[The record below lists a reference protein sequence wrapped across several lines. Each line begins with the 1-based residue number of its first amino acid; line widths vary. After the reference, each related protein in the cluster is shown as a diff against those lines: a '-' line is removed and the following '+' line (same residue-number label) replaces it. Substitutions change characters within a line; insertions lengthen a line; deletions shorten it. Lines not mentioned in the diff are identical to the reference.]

1 MKASFTLGQITLGM
15 VVAAAIAAGA
25 GYALANRNVPASSA
39 VSTAINV
46 KDDRQILYWYDP
58 MVPTQHFDKPGKSPF
73 MDMELVPKY
82 ADEGNGAQGIMIE
95 PAIQQNLGIRIVK
108 VQQGP
113 IPGAIE
119 ATASIKLNDRLVTI
133 LQARTTGYVDKVY
146 PLAPGDVLASGTP
159 IAELIVPEWE
169 GAQLEFLALMRSGE
183 RSLARAARE
192 RMRLL
197 GMPDDLIERVER
209 TRKAQ
214 PTLTIRAPSTGLL
227 QTLNVRNGMAVS
239 AGTVLAQ
246 LNGLDAVWLDAAV
259 PETQARAMRP
269 GLEAKVSFPA
279 FPGHTVVGKVSY
291 ILPEVDAASRT
302 ARVRIELQNP
312 DGQLRPGLFAKVE
325 FAHTGAKS
333 GLLIPS
339 ESVIRSG
346 KRNVVIAVTDNGRFL
361 PTEVQLNGEADGK
374 TVVAK
379 GLKEGQGVVASGQFL
394 IDSEANLRG
403 VFARLA
409 TDSSATTTTPAE
421 PTAGASYHKATG
433 TVKTVTPTDITISH
447 GPVPSI
453 GWPAM
458 TMTFNVTD
466 PGLTKNINTGEA
478 VAFEFL
484 QEGDNYVIQTIQASG
499 ASR

>member
-1 MKASFTLGQITLGM
+1 
-15 VVAAAIAAGA
+15 
-25 GYALANRNVPASSA
+25 
-39 VSTAINV
+39 
-46 KDDRQILYWYDP
+46 

-312 DGQLRPGLFAKVE
+312 DGQLRPGLFAKVALRAMHRFQLPWVAE
-325 FAHTGAKS
+325 RLLRVHRPPSRCIAASSLWTLKCLASVGLS
-333 GLLIPS
+333 GLRYQPLRYGVQEHRTAIGGRLCVVRSWVVVQMVRTKQEWIGTSPRMRQRFATQDHLAHAISGVKVPTSSS
-339 ESVIRSG
+339 ECILNAATPGNIKICKIR
-346 KRNVVIAVTDNGRFL
+346 VPL
-361 PTEVQLNGEADGK
+361 
-374 TVVAK
+374 
-379 GLKEGQGVVASGQFL
+379 L
-394 IDSEANLRG
+394 IDEIRG
-403 VFARLA
+403 FLSMALIRMQSRTTFVEEMAFSARQQK
-409 TDSSATTTTPAE
+409 TP
-421 PTAGASYHKATG
+421 
-433 TVKTVTPTDITISH
+433 
-447 GPVPSI
+447 
-453 GWPAM
+453 
-458 TMTFNVTD
+458 
-466 PGLTKNINTGEA
+466 
-478 VAFEFL
+478 
-484 QEGDNYVIQTIQASG
+484 
-499 ASR
+499 